1 MQLID
6 SSRRP
11 SRLSPGSLPRRF
23 RGLLRWGLALA
34 AGALALAGGG
44 IEPASAYPQ
53 FQFSTYNTRCDLCHY
68 SPTGG
73 GLINGYGRDESSQT
87 ISSMG
92 GDGGFLHGLWK
103 PPEWLAL
110 GVDLR
115 GAALAKKNSE
125 VPQYLAFPMQADL
138 YTRLAFGS
146 VSLNATVGARGA
158 ARPPRGDVLGRLI
171 SREHY
176 LMWQTGEIYAR
187 AGRFMVPYG
196 LRLQDHSAYIR
207 RYLGQHTLEETYN
220 LSVGKVGNAWE
231 VHFTGFMP
239 PPVLGV
245 GPKATG
251 GAMYYE
257 RRNSDETGAYGMQT
271 RVAVTDDD
279 TQYWLGGV
287 GKHWSDEKSILLLS
301 QLDLGLQTFGA
312 DDIDPRMQ
320 LSAHVSATYFWR
332 QGWMLGTAL
341 ERYDP
346 DLLLKGTGRDSINL
360 SVQYF
365 PRAHFEL
372 MLLGKLE
379 FQGEDYASPKPM
391 GLLMLHYY
399 L

>member
-6 SSRRP
+6 SRHGRTRR
-11 SRLSPGSLPRRF
+11 RRWT
-23 RGLLRWGLALA
+23 RWGLAA
-34 AGALALAGGG
+34 FAGALLLAGIGV
-44 IEPASAYPQ
+44 EPASAYPQ

-68 SPTGG
+68 SPSGG
-73 GLINGYGRDESSQT
+73 GLINGFGRDESADT

-92 GDGGFLHGLWK
+92 GDGGFLHGLWQ
-103 PPEWLAL
+103 PPEWLQL

-115 GAALAKKNSE
+115 GAALAKSNSE
-125 VPQYLAFPMQADL
+125 VPQYLLFPMQGDL
-138 YTRLAFGS
+138 YTRLAVGS
-146 VSLNATVGARGA
+146 ISVNATVGLRGA
-158 ARPPRGDVLGRLI
+158 ARAPRASALDRII

-176 LMWQTGEIYAR
+176 IMWQKSEMYVR

-220 LSVGKVGNAWE
+220 LSAGKVGNAWE
-231 VHFTGFMP
+231 VHVTGFMP
-239 PPVLGV
+239 APFNGV
-245 GPKATG
+245 GPKAMG

-257 RRNSDETGAYGMQT
+257 RRIREDTGAFGMQT
-271 RVAVTDDD
+271 RVAVGEDDAK
-279 TQYWLGGV
+279 YWLGGV
-287 GKHWSDEKSILLLS
+287 GKLWFEDKKTLILS
-301 QLDLGLQTFGA
+301 QLDLGLQTFAA
-312 DDIDPRMQ
+312 DNVDPRMQ

-341 ERYDP
+341 ERYDA
-346 DLLLKGTGRDSINL
+346 DLLLKGTGRDSVNL
-360 SVQYF
+360 TVQYF
-365 PRAHFEL
+365 PRAHIEL